1 MFQIFLSGPIS
12 TDISWASSARPK
24 HPWQWSVPPF
34 HKERVRWRIGTALY
48 LLPHRLPGWE
58 GVAADICRLAGCY
71 LAYFLLC
78 HMCSLAVNIA
88 ACYPFQYYSPA
99 ITFILPTA
107 RRYAAPS
114 VSAAYSLVAY
124 GLVYCKSA
132 HQHVVPHVHSLM
144 CQLSSFCKPTA
155 TTDYRLQTPPSP
167 KFCKKGGLACQNAGA
182 NKESRNPE
190 TIFIIFSLLFLA
202 MIKWCS
208 CFKIDHEL
216 LSRVGASILGG
227 RSLIDNDNLSFIS
240 IIIYREMGYT

>member
-1 MFQIFLSGPIS
+1 MLGPSIHGNDQFHLSTRKGFGEG
-12 TDISWASSARPK
+12 SAQRG
-24 HPWQWSVPPF
+24 
-34 HKERVRWRIGTALY
+34 ICCLT
-48 LLPHRLPGWE
+48 GWE

-155 TTDYRLQTPPSP
+155 TTDYRPLLHPSVKREGWP
-167 KFCKKGGLACQNAGA
+167 ARMLEPTK
-182 NKESRNPE
+182 NPE
-190 TIFIIFSLLFLA
+190 IQKRFSSFFPC
-202 MIKWCS
+202 CS
-208 CFKIDHEL
+208 L
-216 LSRVGASILGG
+216 P
-227 RSLIDNDNLSFIS
+227 
-240 IIIYREMGYT
+240 